1 MRAGGGE
8 DAWYAPRVALRHVRG
23 VAARNL
29 RVPSANGERF
39 ANRDARDGDGFARDV
54 APLGTYCTLR
64 PHRARGA
71 VYAPTPYG
79 EVCVDDDGE
88 DEGDR
93 FAAREAFASE
103 TARGERGLNPDW
115 DVAIEIGRASERL
128 GTRDGTKFELC
139 VYGARADGREGA
151 RGGETAKAGSAR
163 ASGARWRRGEGLRTT
178 REGDAGGE
186 TTSDVLI
193 CRAAIDLTRLVRLG
207 NRVPS
212 GTAMPPNAVF
222 LRLSD
227 GGVYSPEP
235 SAADASGRAV
245 RAFIDAV
252 RAKNEQNGGQ
262 HRRGASNGVA
272 VIDRIITEDEEDER
286 LGGGGRSRSPTTAS
300 ASARAADKK
309 SVVKV
314 DVRAMVAKIENVIE
328 AKSAE
333 EDARDLRDE
342 LARRMQTRLG
352 DFGGAAGICKKPAA
366 ASMANDDGITADERI
381 VALTNELAEERESL
395 ALMKDDVGRR
405 IRALRQAGEKLVEA
419 NDRLDEAER
428 ALNGP
433 NGTGKLYQKQRA
445 LVARRWRLVGD
456 LAEIFP
462 IESAPEDPSN
472 RREHPLLQIGDVPL
486 DLGPAPSKTQS
497 LTVED
502 LESDAAA
509 YGHIAQICIQLA
521 AILDVRLRYPV
532 CPSLSRSYICDFH
545 QVKPKAGSAD
555 AAAMKKTLTR
565 IEFPLFMDS
574 PSDRT
579 KYTYGVFL
587 LNKNL
592 EQLLNAH
599 GLSAVG
605 PRHTLQNLKRIFDA
619 RRMIAADAKTHEID
633 E

>member
-1 MRAGGGE
+1 M
-8 DAWYAPRVALRHVRG
+8 
-23 VAARNL
+23 
-29 RVPSANGERF
+29 
-39 ANRDARDGDGFARDV
+39 
-54 APLGTYCTLR
+54 
-64 PHRARGA
+64 
-71 VYAPTPYG
+71 
-79 EVCVDDDGE
+79 
-88 DEGDR
+88 
-93 FAAREAFASE
+93 
-103 TARGERGLNPDW
+103 
-115 DVAIEIGRASERL
+115 
-128 GTRDGTKFELC
+128 
-139 VYGARADGREGA
+139 
-151 RGGETAKAGSAR
+151 
-163 ASGARWRRGEGLRTT
+163 
-178 REGDAGGE
+178 
-186 TTSDVLI
+186 LI

-252 RAKNEQNGGQ
+252 RAKTEQNGGQ

-419 NDRLDEAER
+419 NDRRRGRRRPQDGAGRNGAEA
-428 ALNGP
+428 
-433 NGTGKLYQKQRA
+433 Y
-445 LVARRWRLVGD
+445 
-456 LAEIFP
+456 
-462 IESAPEDPSN
+462 
-472 RREHPLLQIGDVPL
+472 
-486 DLGPAPSKTQS
+486 
-497 LTVED
+497 
-502 LESDAAA
+502 SDAAR
-509 YGHIAQICIQLA
+509 AQRGGGQGEKGA
-521 AILDVRLRYPV
+521 PAQEGKAERPVRPRVP
-532 CPSLSRSYICDFH
+532 YI
-545 QVKPKAGSAD
+545 
-555 AAAMKKTLTR
+555 
-565 IEFPLFMDS
+565 PLH
-574 PSDRT
+574 T
-579 KYTYGVFL
+579 VTY
-587 LNKNL
+587 
-592 EQLLNAH
+592 
-599 GLSAVG
+599 
-605 PRHTLQNLKRIFDA
+605 R
-619 RRMIAADAKTHEID
+619 
-633 E
+633 

>member
-1 MRAGGGE
+1 
-8 DAWYAPRVALRHVRG
+8 
-23 VAARNL
+23 
-29 RVPSANGERF
+29 
-39 ANRDARDGDGFARDV
+39 
-54 APLGTYCTLR
+54 
-64 PHRARGA
+64 
-71 VYAPTPYG
+71 
-79 EVCVDDDGE
+79 
-88 DEGDR
+88 
-93 FAAREAFASE
+93 
-103 TARGERGLNPDW
+103 
-115 DVAIEIGRASERL
+115 
-128 GTRDGTKFELC
+128 
-139 VYGARADGREGA
+139 
-151 RGGETAKAGSAR
+151 
-163 ASGARWRRGEGLRTT
+163 
-178 REGDAGGE
+178 
-186 TTSDVLI
+186 LI

-395 ALMKDDVGRR
+395 ALMKDDVRATHSSSASGGRETR
-405 IRALRQAGEKLVEA
+405 RGERSSGRGGARVERTKWNRKVVPKAAG
-419 NDRLDEAER
+419 
-428 ALNGP
+428 
-433 NGTGKLYQKQRA
+433 
-445 LVARRWRLVGD
+445 ARRSS
-456 LAEIFP
+456 LAI
-462 IESAPEDPSN
+462 SG
-472 RREHPLLQIGDVPL
+472 R
-486 DLGPAPSKTQS
+486 
-497 LTVED
+497 
-502 LESDAAA
+502 
-509 YGHIAQICIQLA
+509 
-521 AILDVRLRYPV
+521 
-532 CPSLSRSYICDFH
+532 SR
-545 QVKPKAGSAD
+545 
-555 AAAMKKTLTR
+555 
-565 IEFPLFMDS
+565 
-574 PSDRT
+574 
-579 KYTYGVFL
+579 
-587 LNKNL
+587 
-592 EQLLNAH
+592 
-599 GLSAVG
+599 
-605 PRHTLQNLKRIFDA
+605 
-619 RRMIAADAKTHEID
+619 
-633 E
+633 

>member
-1 MRAGGGE
+1 MARVDASD
-8 DAWYAPRVALRHVRG
+8 DAWYAPRVAPRHVRG

-29 RVPSANGERF
+29 RPPSAKS
-39 ANRDARDGDGFARDV
+39 ARSAIDGAASGDGFARDD
-54 APLGTYCTLR
+54 ARPGTYCTLR

-79 EVCVDDDGE
+79 EVCADDDASGE
-88 DEGDR
+88 EAR

-115 DVAIEIGRASERL
+115 DVAIEL
-128 GTRDGTKFELC
+128 GGARGGAREGVGTKFELC
-139 VYGARADGREGA
+139 VYGARARAREDA
-151 RGGETAKAGSAR
+151 NGGETASAR
-163 ASGARWRRGEGLRTT
+163 RGGASGARWRRGEGLRAT
-178 REGDAGGE
+178 REGDGGGE

-235 SAADASGRAV
+235 STADASGRAV

-252 RAKNEQNGGQ
+252 RAKDGRNRGE

-272 VIDRIITEDEEDER
+272 VIDRIVTEDEEDER
-286 LGGGGRSRSPTTAS
+286 LGGRGRSRSPTA
-300 ASARAADKK
+300 AAAARAADKK

-314 DVRAMVAKIENVIE
+314 DVRAMVAKIENLIE
-328 AKSAE
+328 AKRAE

-342 LARRMQTRLG
+342 LARRMRARLG

-497 LTVED
+497 LRAED

-555 AAAMKKTLTR
+555 AAAMKKTLAR

-633 E
+633 A